1 MVVYYNEHYIRIM
14 NLEIVRT
21 LILAIGWPVLIIGSI
36 FILRLALEFY
46 RGVHKTPM
54 GKLVLMMTVNQII
67 SMYALALVA
76 TGLLRVNLETG
87 VFLVLPVFLVWAS
100 ILIATG
106 IVSVRWGK
114 EGIKINELNENL
126 EVKIQERTNDLKRT
140 NDELVLQRK
149 KMESHTKELEKFNLL
164 MVDRELKMI
173 ELKKEIKELKDRGGG
188 DFLVTS
194 EMK

>member
-1 MVVYYNEHYIRIM
+1 M
-14 NLEIVRT
+14 NLEIIRT

-36 FILRLALEFY
+36 FILRLALKFY
-46 RGVHKTPM
+46 KGVHKTPM
-54 GKLVLMMTVNQII
+54 GKLVLMMSINQII

-87 VFLVLPVFLVWAS
+87 VFLVLPVFLVWAA

-106 IVSVRWGK
+106 IVSVKWGK

-126 EVKIQERTNDLKRT
+126 EVTVQKRT
-140 NDELVLQRK
+140 KELEQSNEDLNNQRK

-164 MVDRELKMI
+164 MVDRELRMI
-173 ELKKEIKELKDRGGG
+173 ELKKRIKELGGG
-188 DFLVTS
+188 GTS
-194 EMK
+194 W